1 MFVSVP
7 KGDAIFLKVSKLRR
21 YRFPVI
27 VITQLYFHKYTNIE
41 FKNILLVGWPWLERR
56 TLLEIIEKLL
66 WSASGWWKGDS
77 CGVLS
82 SNSTRLEPLDQ
93 TSSPLGLY
101 HDGSHRRRQR
111 ANRRGVWVFGKK
123 SWFQRLP
130 SHLQRFWHLH
140 HGILQDDLITSTF
153 LLLLC
158 GCLIYFLFFFIY
170 VNRCLVVVIVE
181 FAWSEVLNR
190 EVFFCCTICY
200 NNKSIPCWNRVSR
213 CLSQSFQRSKWQW
226 PLATNLRLMYASLI
240 RIVYLLYFPKKP

>member
-1 MFVSVP
+1 M
-7 KGDAIFLKVSKLRR
+7 GL
-21 YRFPVI
+21 
-27 VITQLYFHKYTNIE
+27 
-41 FKNILLVGWPWLERR
+41 PWLERR

-93 TSSPLGLY
+93 TNSPLGLY

-158 GCLIYFLFFFIY
+158 GCLFYFLFFFY
-170 VNRCLVVVIVE
+170 LCNRCLVVVIVK

-190 EVFFCCTICY
+190 EVFVVVQYVTIISQYHVGIEFHVVYRRAFKEANDISHKFEINVC
-200 NNKSIPCWNRVSR
+200 IPLGLYISCISR
-213 CLSQSFQRSKWQW
+213 KNHNIFVYFTLSNYVF
-226 PLATNLRLMYASLI
+226 LI
-240 RIVYLLYFPKKP
+240 LIFGDGL